1 MRLEAEER
9 RKTQSENF
17 SHPLNSE
24 RRRANRR
31 KPGKSMLIKKAKDHA
46 KKERYDPK
54 NQGPNNSKAW
64 NNSGFEMRRG
74 KGKY

>member
-1 MRLEAEER
+1 
-9 RKTQSENF
+9 
-17 SHPLNSE
+17 
-24 RRRANRR
+24 
-31 KPGKSMLIKKAKDHA
+31 MLIKKAKDHA